1 MPVLKDWHFLIFYVL
16 GNILFSFDKKG
27 DAHMNIKRI
36 LSTVLTIVLL
46 ISLCACGKNIDTP
59 PHGTSTTTP
68 STTTPE
74 IPQNPEIPIKNVG
87 FSEFDNELIAFLEND
102 MNYNDNFMVSP
113 LSYKYA
119 LVLATLGANGDTQTE
134 LLKALGFNSVD
145 ECLKWAEDYTS
156 VLIKFEEDA
165 IRDANY
171 FNKNKEQKPAE
182 RMLNV
187 ANSIWHNTDRNG
199 TISDEYIKLVN
210 EKLSAQAYNE
220 KGEDLMP
227 KINGWVNEK
236 TNGLIDK
243 LFSKPLTKKNT
254 ILVNALYLKS
264 AWMNSFDEDATKE
277 DNFTTISGN
286 IVKKDFMTT
295 TEYFKYYKD
304 NETEIVILPL
314 DGGVYCTIVLG
325 STENIYEKIKEAK
338 STNIKLY
345 VPKFE
350 IESSFDKGEL
360 RTFLSNRGANLCM
373 NQELA
378 DFSNMIDIPIF
389 IDDIIQKTKIKT
401 DENGLEAAAV
411 TAITMSDNCVMP
423 EDKPIEVRI
432 DKAFKFFIYNYNI
445 DETPELMF
453 YGNYMK

>member
-1 MPVLKDWHFLIFYVL
+1 
-16 GNILFSFDKKG
+16 
-27 DAHMNIKRI
+27 MNIKKYLCLI
-36 LSTVLTIVLL
+36 LSVLL
-46 ISLCACGKNIDTP
+46 VFSLCACKGNFNIPSPDIS
-59 PHGTSTTTP
+59 TSTLPTV
-68 STTTPE
+68 TPE
-74 IPQNPEIPIKNVG
+74 SPEDTGVADKQNTG
-87 FSEFDNELIAFLEND
+87 FSEFDNELLSFLEND
-102 MNYNDNFMVSP
+102 MDYNDNFMVSP

-119 LVLATLGANGDTQTE
+119 LVLATLGANGDTQAE

-156 VLIKFEEDA
+156 VLVKFEEDA

-171 FNKNKEQKPAE
+171 FNKGNEKKPAE

-210 EKLSAQAYNE
+210 EKLLAQAYNE

-236 TNGLIDK
+236 TNGLIKK
-243 LFSKPLTKKNT
+243 LFTEPLTEKNT

-264 AWMNSFDEDATKE
+264 AWINSFDEDSTKE
-277 DNFTTISGN
+277 DNFTTIDGD

-314 DGGVYCTIVLG
+314 DGGVYCTLVLG

-338 STNIKLY
+338 STNMKLY

-360 RTFLSNRGANLCM
+360 KTFLSNRSANLCM
-373 NQELA
+373 NPELA
-378 DFSNMIDIPIF
+378 DFSKMIDIPIF

-401 DENGLEAAAV
+401 DEDGLEAAAV
-411 TAITMSDNCVMP
+411 TTITMSDKCVMP

-432 DKAFKFFIYNYNI
+432 DKAFKLFIYNYNI
-445 DETPELMF
+445 DKTPELMF

>member
-1 MPVLKDWHFLIFYVL
+1 
-16 GNILFSFDKKG
+16 
-27 DAHMNIKRI
+27 MNIKKYLCLI
-36 LSTVLTIVLL
+36 LSALL
-46 ISLCACGKNIDTP
+46 VFSLCACKEDFNIPSPDI
-59 PHGTSTTTP
+59 STTTLP
-68 STTTPE
+68 TTTPE
-74 IPQNPEIPIKNVG
+74 SPEDTGVADKQNTG
-87 FSEFDNELIAFLEND
+87 FSEFDNELLSFLEND
-102 MNYNDNFMVSP
+102 MDYNDNFMISP

-119 LVLATLGANGDTQTE
+119 LVLATLGANGDTQAE

-156 VLIKFEEDA
+156 VLVKFEEDA
-165 IRDANY
+165 IRDAND
-171 FNKNKEQKPAE
+171 FNKGNEKKSAE

-187 ANSIWHNTDRNG
+187 ANSIWHNTDRDG
-199 TISDEYIKLVN
+199 IISDEYIKLVN
-210 EKLSAQAYNE
+210 EKLLAQAYNE

-236 TNGLIDK
+236 TNGLIKK
-243 LFSKPLTKKNT
+243 LFTEPPTEKNT

-264 AWMNSFDEDATKE
+264 AWINSFDEDATKE
-277 DNFTTISGN
+277 DNFTTIDGD

-304 NETEIVILPL
+304 NKTEIVILPL
-314 DGGVYCTIVLG
+314 DGGIYCALVLG

-338 STNIKLY
+338 STNMNLY

-360 RTFLSNRGANLCM
+360 KTFLSNRSANLCM
-373 NQELA
+373 NPELA

-401 DENGLEAAAV
+401 DEDGLEAAAV

-423 EDKPIEVRI
+423 EDEPIQVRI

-445 DETPELMF
+445 DKTPELMF